1 MKRNNAE
8 QIGELIRN
16 YLRQESLE
24 SPLNER
30 RLISAWPEV
39 LGPTMASYTLSLIH
53 IFLLNRKVLESLFLS
68 QNFHTPLLYKLNHE
82 W

>member
-8 QIGELIRN
+8 QIGELIRH

-39 LGPTMASYTLSLIH
+39 LGPTIASYTHNEYHIQMSILSSSILS
-53 IFLLNRKVLESLFLS
+53 IFSSFNSRTARS
-68 QNFHTPLLYKLNHE
+68 
-82 W
+82 

>member
-8 QIGELIRN
+8 QIGELIRH

-39 LGPTMASYTLSLIH
+39 LALLLPPTP
-53 IFLLNRKVLESLFLS
+53 V
-68 QNFHTPLLYKLNHE
+68 NFI
-82 W
+82 

>member
-8 QIGELIRN
+8 QIGELIRH

-30 RLISAWPEV
+30 RLNSAWPEV
-39 LGPTMASYTLSLIH
+39 LGPTIASLT
-53 IFLLNRKVLESLFLS
+53 R
-68 QNFHTPLLYKLNHE
+68 
-82 W
+82 

>member
-8 QIGELIRN
+8 QIGELIRH

-30 RLISAWPEV
+30 RLISDRA
-39 LGPTMASYTLSLIH
+39 YH
-53 IFLLNRKVLESLFLS
+53 CLL
-68 QNFHTPLLYKLNHE
+68 HP
-82 W
+82 